1 MKKTKPNNFDKQ
13 YDARRYGEA
22 EVPMTRRY
30 VESEPLKRQP
40 AIDASAVISVSPQ
53 TSVNSMIG
61 KASSGISNVLVS
73 TPKTFK
79 DIQILVNSLIEH
91 QAIIVDVSKIATDAR
106 QRILDYLNGAIYAL
120 QGSVRRIAGNI
131 YLFAPSGAAI
141 GNVR

>member
-30 VESEPLKRQP
+30 IENEPFKRQVPIDTNAVES
-40 AIDASAVISVSPQ
+40 VMPQ
-53 TSVNSMIG
+53 AGANSIIG
-61 KASSGISNVLVS
+61 KVSSGISNVLVS

-91 QAIIVDVSKIATDAR
+91 QAIIVDVSKIAAEAR

-131 YLFAPSGAAI
+131 YLFAPSGAVI
-141 GNVR
+141 GNAR